1 MSALSTNRPQQLA
14 ALFDAH
20 DAQLLSAVGRRVAAQ
35 PATIADACSH
45 AWTQLLAAEH
55 VDLSV
60 PWAPL
65 AWLSTT
71 AVREAW
77 RLNSLEWR
85 TTPHSPN
92 KLDAIIANHGDTAPD
107 TAELAAL
114 HQRLELVDEIPERP
128 RRFLL
133 RLALGY
139 SYDAIS
145 AAEGVSQTTTNKQI
159 ARAKRLLRELDHA
172 QGANNSLQRP

>member
-1 MSALSTNRPQQLA
+1 
-14 ALFDAH
+14 
-20 DAQLLSAVGRRVAAQ
+20 
-35 PATIADACSH
+35 
-45 AWTQLLAAEH
+45 
-55 VDLSV
+55 
-60 PWAPL
+60 
-65 AWLSTT
+65 
-71 AVREAW
+71 VREAW

-145 AAEGVSQTTTNKQI
+145 AAEGVSRTTTNKQI

-172 QGANNSLQRP
+172 QGGE

>member
-55 VDLSV
+55 IDLSV
-60 PWAPL
+60 PWGPL
-65 AWLSTT
+65 AWLTTT

-77 RLNSLEWR
+77 RLSELER
-85 TTPHSPN
+85 RATVLSHHD
-92 KLDAIIANHGDTAPD
+92 LDAIAAHDPTAPS
-107 TAELAAL
+107 THELAAL
-114 HQRLELVDEIPERP
+114 HERLELVDEIPERP

-145 AAEGVSQTTTNKQI
+145 TAEGVSRTTTNKQI

-172 QGANNSLQRP
+172 QGGE